1 VNLDNLYD
9 RLRRRAAPS
18 LDFDALSA
26 RYRARNAAMISEWRE
41 KFPQTNS
48 AVLEII
54 IRASGQSRRRLRRYR
69 EFSSARSGGPGILSI
84 RLLISFDEILDFQM
98 IEIGA
103 AAARAD
109 VSDVEWRLLTV
120 DEALTSAP

>member
-1 VNLDNLYD
+1 MRLDYLYD
-9 RLRRRAAPS
+9 RLRRRATPS

-26 RYRARNAAMISEWRE
+26 RYRARNAAMVSEWRE
-41 KFPQTNS
+41 RFPETDS
-48 AVLEII
+48 AVLEVI
-54 IRASGQSRRRLRRYR
+54 IRASGNARRRLKRYR
-69 EFSSARSGGPGILSI
+69 EFSSVRSGGPGILYI
-84 RLLISFDEILDFQM
+84 RQPVSFDEILDFQM

-120 DEALTSAP
+120 AEALTSAP